1 VRAVPGRIV
10 TDGARARGERTGD
23 AGRARGERTGDAGRA
38 RGERTGDAGV
48 RAVPAGSSPTGR
60 GRDESRT
67 DDAVRDR

>member
-10 TDGARARGERTGD
+10 TDGA
-23 AGRARGERTGDAGRA
+23 RARGERTGDAGRA